1 VTIEYNV
8 RVESRHNSEPF
19 ELRLLT
25 ISRDNPTASLPDD
38 SGVPAMEQHELLNT
52 LKAVHAQLNQSG
64 EIDPETQ
71 RLLQTVTA
79 DIQKALDA
87 KSGAEG
93 SDDSL
98 AERIRTSLIEFEVRH
113 PTLGGLLE
121 SMTDGLSSI
130 GI

>member
-1 VTIEYNV
+1 
-8 RVESRHNSEPF
+8 
-19 ELRLLT
+19 
-25 ISRDNPTASLPDD
+25 
-38 SGVPAMEQHELLNT
+38 MEQHELLNT

-93 SDDSL
+93 PDDSL